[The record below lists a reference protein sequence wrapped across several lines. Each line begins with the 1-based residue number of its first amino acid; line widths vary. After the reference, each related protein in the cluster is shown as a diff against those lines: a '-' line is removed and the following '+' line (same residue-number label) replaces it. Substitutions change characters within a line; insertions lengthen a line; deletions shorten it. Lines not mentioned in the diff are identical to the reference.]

1 LHSNQLTLQLNR
13 LYFIDAVRAFAIL
26 MMLQGHFIDT
36 LLASEYRDS
45 NHLVFNTWQYFRG
58 ITAPVFFTVSGL
70 IFTYLLIKAKSK
82 GALYYR
88 MRRGV
93 VRGLMLIGIG
103 YALRIPIFRW
113 LNGSFGTYFL
123 VIDVLQIIGV
133 SLILIVGIYALCQK
147 KTLFFSVVMF
157 CIGTLI
163 FLSEPLY
170 RTYGAEGVPLL
181 FANYISKV
189 NGSIFTVFPWFGYV
203 AFGAFIATLFYGYLV
218 RPKFK
223 PAIVIGFFSVGL
235 VLIYGSSSGLH
246 WLSIQTDVTL
256 FTDVANYNYLCIRLG
271 NVLILFGLFYALE
284 TYLKHPV
291 ILKIGQKTLSIYVV
305 HFILLYGSFTG
316 WGLKRIYGKNLS
328 PIEVIVG
335 AICFLVVVSLI
346 SIYVIKPNTQ
356 VYGFLRRQAFKLKT
370 TIQSLNT

>member
-1 LHSNQLTLQLNR
+1 LQLKR

-36 LLASEYRDS
+36 LLAIEYRDS
-45 NHLVFNTWQYFRG
+45 NTLAFNTWQYFRG

-157 CIGTLI
+157 SIGTLI
-163 FLSEPLY
+163 FLCEPLY
-170 RTYGAEGVPLL
+170 RAYAANGVPLV
-181 FANYISKV
+181 FANYISKI
-189 NGSIFTVFPWFGYV
+189 NGSVFTVFPWFGYV
-203 AFGAFIATLFYGYLV
+203 AFGAFISTLFYGYLV
-218 RPKFK
+218 RPRFK
-223 PAIVIGFFSVGL
+223 PAIVTGFFSVGL
-235 VLIYGSSSGLH
+235 ALIYGSSSGLH
-246 WLSIQTDVTL
+246 WLAIQTDVSL
-256 FTDVANYNYLCIRLG
+256 FQRLP
-271 NVLILFGLFYALE
+271 I
-284 TYLKHPV
+284 
-291 ILKIGQKTLSIYVV
+291 IIIYV
-305 HFILLYGSFTG
+305 FG
-316 WGLKRIYGKNLS
+316 
-328 PIEVIVG
+328 
-335 AICFLVVVSLI
+335 
-346 SIYVIKPNTQ
+346 
-356 VYGFLRRQAFKLKT
+356 
-370 TIQSLNT
+370 